1 MQVNIS
7 NKPAKI
13 DRKEIIAAA
22 NFYANTL
29 MNAQLVRN
37 LKIDIEFENLHN
49 IDAQCNWD
57 DRNVRP
63 RWFTIQ
69 IDNRM
74 GRRKVL
80 LNLAHE
86 MVHVKQIAKGHYA
99 GKCLR
104 NGKVVPTWKGKVV
117 QAKYLDRPWEIE
129 AFKRESILAEMLFE
143 YAEKRHKKAKN
154 KKK

>member
-1 MQVNIS
+1 MLFRSKFYKDKLNLGNSTYYLTIRSVSGMHKAEGWNGLVNQG
-7 NKPAKI
+7 
-13 DRKEIIAAA
+13 DGKEIVMFLD
-22 NFYANTL
+22 N
-29 MNAQLVRN
+29 QLS
-37 LKIDIEFENLHN
+37 L
-49 IDAQCNWD
+49 
-57 DRNVRP
+57 
-63 RWFTIQ
+63 
-69 IDNRM
+69 
-74 GRRKVL
+74 RKL
-80 LNLAHE
+80 IYTLAHE

-143 YAEKRHKKAKN
+143 YAEKRHKKAEN

>member
-1 MQVNIS
+1 MKIEVKSSSKQRREFIEACAKFYKDKLNLGNSTYYLTIRSVSGMHKAEGWNGLVNQG
-7 NKPAKI
+7 
-13 DRKEIIAAA
+13 DGKEIVMFLD
-22 NFYANTL
+22 N
-29 MNAQLVRN
+29 QLS
-37 LKIDIEFENLHN
+37 L
-49 IDAQCNWD
+49 
-57 DRNVRP
+57 
-63 RWFTIQ
+63 
-69 IDNRM
+69 
-74 GRRKVL
+74 RKL
-80 LNLAHE
+80 IYTLAHE

-143 YAEKRHKKAKN
+143 YAEKRQKKAKN